1 MSKNPQTFCR
11 VLNYFELI
19 ILVSEINRCASIYAF
34 AFLVGIPIGI
44 MVSAVG
50 LKIWAIPTV
59 IKKYKSRIKKKM
71 DDKVIFL
78 AKTNSNSVE
87 VLISNVLHDSY
98 RICSC
103 FSKWCVKKNMI
114 R

>member
-50 LKIWAIPTV
+50 LKI
-59 IKKYKSRIKKKM
+59 
-71 DDKVIFL
+71 
-78 AKTNSNSVE
+78 
-87 VLISNVLHDSY
+87 
-98 RICSC
+98 
-103 FSKWCVKKNMI
+103 
-114 R
+114 